1 MGYQESY
8 VTTKSKKDF
17 LNLCEYIKS
26 IGKEFYSTYGA
37 MPVEVITL
45 KNGRK
50 YIYFV
55 GERYLQSNKARI
67 LGFMSDDDKYN
78 SEEQKLKM
86 WEWLDKITIIFT
98 EEINPEGIW
107 EDAGKPVTA
116 KHETFDI

>member
-8 VTTKSKKDF
+8 VTTKSKKEF
-17 LNLCEYIKS
+17 PNLCEYIKF

-45 KNGRK
+45 ENGCK
-50 YIYFV
+50 YLYFV

-67 LGFMSDDDKYN
+67 LGFVSNDDKYN
-78 SEEQKLKM
+78 SEERKLKM

-107 EDAGKPVTA
+107 KDAGKPVTA
-116 KHETFDI
+116 KHERFDI